1 MGVSTDAGGGGF
13 PNPNDRTEEPSVV
26 LNGRFVPSVD
36 DMDEEDV
43 YHLRGILNCARSCSS
58 GSGRLDQSV
67 GQESVAWIAEH
78 SSRPSWE

>member
-43 YHLRGILNCARSCSS
+43 YHLRGILNCARSVCRDPESI
-58 GSGRLDQSV
+58 RARQDLV
-67 GQESVAWIAEH
+67 GWINLWDK
-78 SSRPSWE
+78 SQ